1 MKQQEYFNLHTIYMV
16 NKTRKYNKTK
26 PASLSSMRTYT
37 KCITKLDTK
46 LMKKKEYKRIKQIK
60 KKIKDNSRLKAP
72 HLIIKLSKNI
82 LKRKSKMPATAI
94 TVANRMILK
103 ARQDIATHKKQ
114 KKKFKNITKDE
125 MKLLTKYHKDLSD
138 TMKTQ
143 C

>member
-1 MKQQEYFNLHTIYMV
+1 
-16 NKTRKYNKTK
+16 
-26 PASLSSMRTYT
+26 
-37 KCITKLDTK
+37 
-46 LMKKKEYKRIKQIK
+46 MKKKEYKRIKQIK

>member
-1 MKQQEYFNLHTIYMV
+1 
-16 NKTRKYNKTK
+16 
-26 PASLSSMRTYT
+26 
-37 KCITKLDTK
+37 
-46 LMKKKEYKRIKQIK
+46 
-60 KKIKDNSRLKAP
+60 
-72 HLIIKLSKNI
+72 
-82 LKRKSKMPATAI
+82 MPATAI